1 MKRKYEIAVV
11 SRGAFARTVRIYAPK
26 KADRAII
33 MHDGQNVFRDE
44 DAAYKKSWRA
54 IDVLNSENI
63 KNTAVIGIDCAP
75 TRDDDYL
82 PFPSELGQYGVAA
95 GGGKA
100 DVYADYIEQKI
111 IPYLDQRFGFRFYG
125 MLGSSFGGQMTLYF
139 ASRKNERMK
148 AYGMYS
154 TPLFFNA
161 KAFGEYLRSA
171 SFDENCFYHVYT
183 GGSEKVGRIQ
193 DEALLQKASQCFVD
207 DSFTIVNALRKSNVK
222 DIKLDVINQADH
234 DETYWRTPEAY
245 FFKRFSLI

>member
-11 SRGAFARTVRIYAPK
+11 SRGAFARTLRIYAPK

-54 IDVLNSENI
+54 IDVLKSENI
-63 KNTAVIGIDCAP
+63 KNTAIIGIDCAA

-82 PFPSELGQYGVAA
+82 PFPSELEEYGVAA
-95 GGGKA
+95 CGGKA

-111 IPYLDQRFGFRFYG
+111 IPYLDKRFGFRFYG
-125 MLGSSFGGQMTLYF
+125 MLGSSFGGQATLYI
-139 ASRKNERMK
+139 ATRKNERIK

-161 KAFGEYLRSA
+161 KAFGKYLETA
-171 SFDENCFYHVYT
+171 SFDADCFYHVYT
-183 GGSEKVGRIQ
+183 GGNEMVGRIQ
-193 DEALLQKASQCFVD
+193 DENLLKLASQCFVD
-207 DSFTIVNALRKSNVK
+207 DSFKIVNELRKSNVA
-222 DIKLDVINQADH
+222 DIKLDVVNQAGH
-234 DETYWRTPEAY
+234 DETYWRTPEAF
-245 FFKRFSLI
+245 FFKRFSQF